1 MNEVHLH
8 WIPYEK
14 EDNDDH
20 DHDDVHDNV
29 DDDNDDDVSPFA
41 IDGVLRRRVPVQ
53 LLECV
58 VHAVQD
64 HGTHV
69 AAILHLQLSSS
80 SSVKR
85 KKSTF

>member
-41 IDGVLRRRVPVQ
+41 IDGVFRRRVPMQ

-58 VHAVQD
+58 VLAVQD

-69 AAILHLQLSSS
+69 TAILHLQSSSS
-80 SSVKR
+80 SSVKP
-85 KKSTF
+85 

>member
-14 EDNDDH
+14 EDNDDHDH

-41 IDGVLRRRVPVQ
+41 IDGVFRRRVPVQ

-58 VHAVQD
+58 VLAVQD

-69 AAILHLQLSSS
+69 PAILHLQSSSS
-80 SSVKR
+80 SSVR
-85 KKSTF
+85 P